1 LPKRVDGF
9 IIVTA
14 GGEGENKHIK
24 SLIQRKIPVVLLDR
38 RIDGLKLDAA
48 LVDNEGGA
56 AKLLLEQMR
65 GRRKKPKE
73 IVLEVELKKRQFI
86 FEERG

>member
-1 LPKRVDGF
+1 LRKRVDGF

-14 GGEGENKHIK
+14 GGENKHIK

>member
-1 LPKRVDGF
+1 MVLLSLLLG
-9 IIVTA
+9 
-14 GGEGENKHIK
+14 GENKHIK